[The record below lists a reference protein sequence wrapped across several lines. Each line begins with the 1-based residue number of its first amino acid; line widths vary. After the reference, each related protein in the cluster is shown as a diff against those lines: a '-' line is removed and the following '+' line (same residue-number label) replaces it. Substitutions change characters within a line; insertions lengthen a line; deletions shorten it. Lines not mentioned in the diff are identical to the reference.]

1 MINKMK
7 NLNILLKEKDITQL
21 NLSMKIGI
29 TQETISAYI
38 NGKAKPSADTLIKL
52 ADYFNTTTDYIL
64 DRTTIN
70 CRIEY
75 VKPNNLNDD
84 EFNIINKYRSL
95 SKEHKAKIE
104 AYIDGLS
111 DK

>member
-1 MINKMK
+1 MIDKMN
-7 NLNILLKEKDITQL
+7 NLNNLLKEKNITQL
-21 NLSMKIGI
+21 NLSMKVGI

-64 DRTTIN
+64 GRTNIN

-75 VKPNNLNDD
+75 VKPNNLTND
-84 EFNIINKYRSL
+84 EFNIINKYRAISN
-95 SKEHKAKIE
+95 EDKAKIE
-104 AYIDGLS
+104 AYIDGLN